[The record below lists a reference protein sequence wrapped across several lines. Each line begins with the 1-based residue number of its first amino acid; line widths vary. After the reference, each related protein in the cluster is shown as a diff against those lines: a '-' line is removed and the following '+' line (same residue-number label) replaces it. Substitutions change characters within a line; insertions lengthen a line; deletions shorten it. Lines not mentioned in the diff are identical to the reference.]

1 MKVVNVTKKI
11 TSLKLV
17 YDEVIQTLIN
27 NNLVQPSKCI
37 TNVNISTLDEEEVII
52 KTFKSKGLVSTSS
65 TDWLMDHEHRYMLII
80 EHLNE
85 YLAQEY
91 GESIWDILEPSA
103 QETEH
108 IILYTDKES
117 LEVHQNDTTYTFIY
131 HFTGQY

>member
-27 NNLVQPSKCI
+27 NNLVRPSKCI
-37 TNVNISTLDEEEVII
+37 TNVNISTPDEEEVII
-52 KTFKSKGLVSTSS
+52 KTFKSKWLVSTSA
-65 TDWLMDHEHRYMLII
+65 DRLMDHKHKYRLII

>member
-27 NNLVQPSKCI
+27 NNVVRPSKCI
-37 TNVNISTLDEEEVII
+37 TNVNISTPDEEKVII
-52 KTFKSKGLVSTSS
+52 KTFKSKGLVSTSA
-65 TDWLMDHEHRYMLII
+65 DRLMDHEHRYRLII
-80 EHLNE
+80 EYLND

>member
-1 MKVVNVTKKI
+1 MKVVNVTEEI

-27 NNLVQPSKCI
+27 NNLVRPSKCI
-37 TNVNISTLDEEEVII
+37 TNVNISTSDEEKVII
-52 KTFKSKGLVSTSS
+52 KTFKSKGLVSTSA
-65 TDWLMDHEHRYMLII
+65 DRLMDHEHKYRLII

-91 GESIWDILEPSA
+91 GESLWDILEPSA

>member
-1 MKVVNVTKKI
+1 MKVVNVTEKI
-11 TSLKLV
+11 ASLKLV

-27 NNLVQPSKCI
+27 NNLLQPSKCI
-37 TNVNISTLDEEEVII
+37 TNVNVSTPDEEEVII
-52 KTFKSKGLVSTSS
+52 KTFQSVDNPSA
-65 TDWLMDHEHRYMLII
+65 TDWLKDNERRYIFII

-91 GESIWDILEPSA
+91 GESIWDILEPAA

-131 HFTGQY
+131 HFTGQF

>member
-27 NNLVQPSKCI
+27 NNLVRPSKCI
-37 TNVNISTLDEEEVII
+37 TNVNISTPDEEEVII
-52 KTFKSKGLVSTSS
+52 KTFKSKGLVSASA
-65 TDWLMDHEHRYMLII
+65 TDGLMDHEHTYRLII

>member
-27 NNLVQPSKCI
+27 NNLVRPSKCI

-52 KTFKSKGLVSTSS
+52 KTFKSKGLVSTSA
-65 TDWLMDHEHRYMLII
+65 DRLMDHKHIYRLII

>member
-27 NNLVQPSKCI
+27 NNIVRPSKCI

-52 KTFKSKGLVSTSS
+52 KTFKSKGLVSTSA
-65 TDWLMDHEHRYMLII
+65 DRLMDHEHKYRLII

-91 GESIWDILEPSA
+91 GKSIWDILEPSA

>member
-65 TDWLMDHEHRYMLII
+65 TDWLMDHEHRYRLII

>member
-1 MKVVNVTKKI
+1 MKVVNVTEKI
-11 TSLKLV
+11 DSLKLV

-27 NNLVQPSKCI
+27 NNVVQPSKCI
-37 TNVNISTLDEEEVII
+37 TNVNVSTPDEEEVII
-52 KTFKSKGLVSTSS
+52 KTFQSVDNLSA
-65 TDWLMDHEHRYMLII
+65 TDWLKDHGHRYMLII

-85 YLAQEY
+85 YLAQKY

-108 IILYTDKES
+108 IILYTYKES

-131 HFTGQY
+131 HFTGQF

>member
-27 NNLVQPSKCI
+27 NNLVRPSKCI

-52 KTFKSKGLVSTSS
+52 KTFKSKGLVSTSA
-65 TDWLMDHEHRYMLII
+65 DRLMDHEHKYRLII

-91 GESIWDILEPSA
+91 GKSIWDILEPSA

>member
-52 KTFKSKGLVSTSS
+52 KTFKSKGLVSASA
-65 TDWLMDHEHRYMLII
+65 TDWLKDHKHIYRLII

-131 HFTGQY
+131 HFTGQF

>member
-1 MKVVNVTKKI
+1 MKVVNVTEKI
-11 TSLKLV
+11 ASLKLV

-37 TNVNISTLDEEEVII
+37 TNVVVSTPDEEELII
-52 KTFKSKGLVSTSS
+52 KTFQSVDNPSA
-65 TDWLMDHEHRYMLII
+65 TDWLKDHKHRYMLII

-91 GESIWDILEPSA
+91 GESILDILEPS
-103 QETEH
+103 ELYTEH

-131 HFTGQY
+131 HFTGQF

>member
-1 MKVVNVTKKI
+1 MKVVNVTEKI
-11 TSLKLV
+11 ASLKLV
-17 YDEVIQTLIN
+17 YDDVIWTLIN

-37 TNVNISTLDEEEVII
+37 TNVNVSTPDEEEVII
-52 KTFKSKGLVSTSS
+52 KTFQSVDNPSA
-65 TDWLMDHEHRYMLII
+65 TDWLKNHEHRYMLII

-91 GESIWDILEPSA
+91 GDSIWDILEPSA

-131 HFTGQY
+131 HFTGQF

>member
-27 NNLVQPSKCI
+27 HNIVRPSKCI

-52 KTFKSKGLVSTSS
+52 KTFKSKGLVSTSA
-65 TDWLMDHEHRYMLII
+65 DRLMDHEHKYMLII

-91 GESIWDILEPSA
+91 GKSIWDILEPSA

>member
-1 MKVVNVTKKI
+1 MQVVNVTEKI
-11 TSLKLV
+11 ASLKLV

-27 NNLVQPSKCI
+27 NSVVQPSKCL
-37 TNVNISTLDEEEVII
+37 TNVNVSTPDEEEVII
-52 KTFKSKGLVSTSS
+52 KTFQSVDNPSA
-65 TDWLMDHEHRYMLII
+65 TDWLKNHEHRYMLII

-131 HFTGQY
+131 HFTGQF

>member
-27 NNLVQPSKCI
+27 NNVVRPSKCI
-37 TNVNISTLDEEEVII
+37 TNVNISTPDEEKVII
-52 KTFKSKGLVSTSS
+52 KTFKSKGLVSTSA
-65 TDWLMDHEHRYMLII
+65 DQLMDHEHRYRLII
-80 EHLNE
+80 EYLND

>member
-1 MKVVNVTKKI
+1 MKVVNVTEKI
-11 TSLKLV
+11 ASLKIV
-17 YDEVIQTLIN
+17 YDEVILTLIN

-65 TDWLMDHEHRYMLII
+65 TDWLMDHEHRYRLII

-131 HFTGQY
+131 HFTGQL

>member
-65 TDWLMDHEHRYMLII
+65 TDWLMDHEHRYKLII

>member
-27 NNLVQPSKCI
+27 NNLVQPSRCI

-65 TDWLMDHEHRYMLII
+65 TDWLMDHEHRYKLII

>member
-17 YDEVIQTLIN
+17 YDEVIHTLIN
-27 NNLVQPSKCI
+27 NNLVRPSKCI
-37 TNVNISTLDEEEVII
+37 TNVNISTPDEEKVII
-52 KTFKSKGLVSTSS
+52 KTFKSKGLVSASD
-65 TDWLMDHEHRYMLII
+65 TDRLMDHEHKYRLII

-131 HFTGQY
+131 HFTGQF

>member
-1 MKVVNVTKKI
+1 MKVVNVTEKI
-11 TSLKLV
+11 ASLKLV

-27 NNLVQPSKCI
+27 NSVIQPSKCI
-37 TNVNISTLDEEEVII
+37 TNVNVSTPDEEEVII
-52 KTFKSKGLVSTSS
+52 KTFQSVDNPSA
-65 TDWLMDHEHRYMLII
+65 TDWLKNHEHRYMLII

-103 QETEH
+103 EETEH

-131 HFTGQY
+131 HFTGQF

>member
-27 NNLVQPSKCI
+27 NNLVRPSKCI

-52 KTFKSKGLVSTSS
+52 KTFKSKGLVSTSA
-65 TDWLMDHEHRYMLII
+65 DRLMDHEHRYRLII

-108 IILYTDKES
+108 IILYTYKES

>member
-1 MKVVNVTKKI
+1 MKVVNVTENI

-27 NNLVQPSKCI
+27 NNLVRPSKCI
-37 TNVNISTLDEEEVII
+37 TNVNISTPDEEKVII
-52 KTFKSKGLVSTSS
+52 KTFKSKGLVSTSA
-65 TDWLMDHEHRYMLII
+65 DRLMDHEHKYRLII

-117 LEVHQNDTTYTFIY
+117 MEVHQNDTTYTFIY

>member
-27 NNLVQPSKCI
+27 NNLVLPSKCI

-65 TDWLMDHEHRYMLII
+65 TDWLMDHEHRYRLII

-117 LEVHQNDTTYTFIY
+117 LGVHQNDTTYTFIY

>member
-27 NNLVQPSKCI
+27 NNLVRPSKCL
-37 TNVNISTLDEEEVII
+37 TNVNISTPDEEKVII
-52 KTFKSKGLVSTSS
+52 KTFKSKGVVSAS
-65 TDWLMDHEHRYMLII
+65 TDRLMDHKHIYRLII

>member
-27 NNLVQPSKCI
+27 NNLVRPSKCI

-52 KTFKSKGLVSTSS
+52 KTFKSKGLVSASA
-65 TDWLMDHEHRYMLII
+65 TDGLMDHEHKYMLII

>member
-1 MKVVNVTKKI
+1 MKVVNVTEKI
-11 TSLKLV
+11 ASLRLV
-17 YDEVIQTLIN
+17 YDEVIQTIIN
-27 NNLVQPSKCI
+27 NSIVRPSKCI
-37 TNVNISTLDEEEVII
+37 TNVDVSTPDEEKVII
-52 KTFKSKGLVSTSS
+52 KTFQSVDDPDTN
-65 TDWLMDHEHRYMLII
+65 DWLKDHEHRYMLII

-131 HFTGQY
+131 HFTGQFD

>member
-1 MKVVNVTKKI
+1 MKVVNVTEKI
-11 TSLKLV
+11 ASLKLV

-37 TNVNISTLDEEEVII
+37 TNVNVSTPDEEEVII
-52 KTFKSKGLVSTSS
+52 KTFQSVDNPSA
-65 TDWLMDHEHRYMLII
+65 TDWLKDHEHRYMLII
-80 EHLNE
+80 EHMNE

-103 QETEH
+103 QH

>member
-1 MKVVNVTKKI
+1 MKVVNVTEKI
-11 TSLKLV
+11 ASLKLV

-37 TNVNISTLDEEEVII
+37 TNVNISTPDEEEVII
-52 KTFKSKGLVSTSS
+52 KTFKSKWLVSTSS
-65 TDWLMDHEHRYMLII
+65 TDWLRDHKHKYRLII

>member
-27 NNLVQPSKCI
+27 NNLVRPSKCI

-52 KTFKSKGLVSTSS
+52 KTFKSKGLVSTSA
-65 TDWLMDHEHRYMLII
+65 DRLMDHEHIYKLII

>member
-1 MKVVNVTKKI
+1 MKVVNVTEKI
-11 TSLKLV
+11 ASLKLV

-27 NNLVQPSKCI
+27 NNVVQLSKCI
-37 TNVNISTLDEEEVII
+37 TNINVSTPDEEGVII
-52 KTFKSKGLVSTSS
+52 KTFKSVDNPSA
-65 TDWLMDHEHRYMLII
+65 TDWLKDHEHRYMLII

-117 LEVHQNDTTYTFIY
+117 LEVYQNDTTYIFIY
-131 HFTGQY
+131 HFTGQF

>member
-27 NNLVQPSKCI
+27 NNLVRPSKCI
-37 TNVNISTLDEEEVII
+37 TNVNISTPDEEKVII
-52 KTFKSKGLVSTSS
+52 KTFKSKGLVSTSADRL
-65 TDWLMDHEHRYMLII
+65 TDHEHKYRLII

-91 GESIWDILEPSA
+91 GEAIWDILEPSA

>member
-17 YDEVIQTLIN
+17 YDEVIQTTIK
-27 NNLVQPSKCI
+27 NNLVLPSKCI
-37 TNVNISTLDEEEVII
+37 TNVNISTPDEEKVII

-65 TDWLMDHEHRYMLII
+65 TDWLMDHEHRYRLII

>member
-52 KTFKSKGLVSTSS
+52 KTFKSKGLVSTSA
-65 TDWLMDHEHRYMLII
+65 DRLMDHEHKYRLII

>member
-27 NNLVQPSKCI
+27 NNLVQPSRCI

-65 TDWLMDHEHRYMLII
+65 TDWLMDHEHRYRLII

>member
-27 NNLVQPSKCI
+27 NNIVRPSKCI

-52 KTFKSKGLVSTSS
+52 KTFKSKGLVSTSA
-65 TDWLMDHEHRYMLII
+65 DRLMDHEHKYRLII

>member
-27 NNLVQPSKCI
+27 NNLVRPSRCI

-52 KTFKSKGLVSTSS
+52 KTFKSKGLVSASA
-65 TDWLMDHEHRYMLII
+65 TDGLMDHKHIYRLII